1 MSTADDA
8 RFWDRAA
15 RRYAKA
21 RIGDERG
28 YERTLERTRAL
39 LAPEARVLE
48 LGCGT
53 GSTALRLAGGVARYL
68 ATDISEKMIGIAQDK
83 HAQGPIPGLEFRVAT
98 AESIAA
104 EREAAGSASGREAVR
119 SASGREA
126 AGSFSGPE
134 AAGSASGP
142 EARPAAEGAEA
153 QPAAEG
159 PERFDAVLGFN
170 YLHLVRDPQT
180 ALRHVHDLLRRGGL
194 FISKTPCLGDMNVLV
209 RGALLPAM
217 RAVGLAP
224 HVAVF
229 GAQDLVELIRGAGF
243 EIVATERHGT
253 KGRDVRPFVVARKP

>member
-8 RFWDRAA
+8 RFWDRAS

-53 GSTALRLAGGVARYL
+53 GSTALRLADGVARYL

-104 EREAAGSASGREAVR
+104 EREAAKSASG
-119 SASGREA
+119 
-126 AGSFSGPE
+126 PK

-142 EARPAAEGAEA
+142 EAVRSASGPEAQPAAEGAEA
-153 QPAAEG
+153 EPAAEG

-170 YLHLVRDPQT
+170 YLHLVREPQM
-180 ALRHVHDLLRRGGL
+180 ALRHVHDLLRRDGL

-229 GAQDLVELIRGAGF
+229 GAQDLVELIRGAGL